1 MAAMIRNRK
10 FVRTA
15 LAATFG
21 VVMVVASGAAVL
33 AADDQDENLLPDVKF
48 FRSVMRAIGLRNG
61 QEAGVDAHE
70 RAPLVLPPTRD
81 LPPPA
86 APGSLTE
93 NNPAWPSDPDVKRRK
108 AQQKMQAEAKPYD
121 YLASGNPLTPTEL
134 AAGKTDKPSVKSGD
148 GPDHSPE
155 LTPSQLGY
163 VGGLFKSLTSID
175 NPFSSGKKTETT
187 TFKRE
192 PARASLTDPPA
203 GYRSPSPTQPY
214 GVNVRDTNAKATVGD
229 RQTGDFGK

>member
-10 FVRTA
+10 FVRMT
-15 LAATFG
+15 LAASFG
-21 VVMVVASGAAVL
+21 VVMVVASGAAVF

-48 FRSVMRAIGLRNG
+48 FRNLMRAIGLRNG

-70 RAPLVLPPTRD
+70 RAPLVLPPNRD

-93 NNPAWPSDPDVKRRK
+93 NNPAWPSDPDVRRRK
-108 AQQKMQAEAKPYD
+108 AEQKAQAEAKPYD
-121 YLASGNPLTPTEL
+121 WLASGNPLTPKEL
-134 AAGKTDKPSVKSGD
+134 AAGKTDKPAVKSGD
-148 GPDHSPE
+148 GPDKSPE

-163 VGGLFKSLTSID
+163 VGGLFKSLTTID
-175 NPFSSGKKTETT
+175 NPLSGGKKTETA
-187 TFKRE
+187 TFVRE
-192 PARASLTDPPA
+192 PSRASLTDPPA
-203 GYRSPSPTQPY
+203 GYRTPSPTQPY
-214 GVNVRDTNAKATVGD
+214 GVNTRDSLPKAGPSD

>member
-48 FRSVMRAIGLRNG
+48 FRNVMRAIGLRNG

-108 AQQKMQAEAKPYD
+108 AEQKMQAEAKPYD

-155 LTPSQLGY
+155 LNSEPTRICRRAVQEPNEHRQ
-163 VGGLFKSLTSID
+163 SI
-175 NPFSSGKKTETT
+175 FR
-187 TFKRE
+187 RE
-192 PARASLTDPPA
+192 KDRNRDIQARAGAGVPDRSAGRLSLAVADPA
-203 GYRSPSPTQPY
+203 LR
-214 GVNVRDTNAKATVGD
+214 R
-229 RQTGDFGK
+229 